1 MLLVDL
7 TKKIPIYFT
16 LQKGHRLTEKG
27 KMKQLIFRKKKKE
40 EKNIKFEQDRKK
52 NKYIRG

>member
-7 TKKIPIYFT
+7 TKKFPIYFT

-27 KMKQLIFRKKKKE
+27 KMKQLIFRKKKE
-40 EKNIKFEQDRKK
+40 EHNNKKIEQDRKK